1 MWQQIKCF
9 FGFETIEEPSHTPII
24 KNPNIKA
31 NAIRIHTAESY
42 DDSAMI
48 SKYIKEGEPI
58 ILNVN
63 KMEESMAHRL
73 LDFVCGSTFA
83 INGHI
88 QKLNESLYLFSPEHL
103 PIKPLK
109 TKNYERNTSP

>member
-1 MWQQIKCF
+1 MWQQIKRF
-9 FGFETIEEPSHTPII
+9 FGFGTLEETTNTPII
-24 KNPNIKA
+24 KSQNIKTK
-31 NAIRIHTAESY
+31 AIRIHTAESY

-48 SKYIKEGEPI
+48 SKYIKAGEPI

-63 KMEESMAHRL
+63 HMEESMAHRL

-109 TKNYERNTSP
+109 TKNYERNTTP